1 MKDIKTEF
9 EQILQKF
16 DEVVTLMESMH
27 TPSLSF
33 GTGVLMY
40 RREIHTIQSIGKNPG
55 INVTNLAEQMG
66 VTKGAVSQIIKKLIK
81 KGLVRKTHAPGNVK
95 EIVPELTE
103 LGWTGFHN
111 HEKFHMD
118 SLDIAREYFGD
129 ELQSKLQMMYTV
141 MNDIS
146 VVLKEHENRIKR
158 V

>member
-9 EQILQKF
+9 EQIMQKF

-40 RREIHTIQSIGKNPG
+40 RREIHTIQSIGRNPG
-55 INVTNLAEQMG
+55 INVTNLAEYMG

-81 KGLVRKTHAPGNVK
+81 KGLVRRTHTPGNAK
-95 EIVPELTE
+95 EVVLELTE

-118 SLDIAREYFGD
+118 SLGIAREYFGD
-129 ELQSKLQMMYTV
+129 KLQSKLQMIYTV

-146 VVLKEHENRIKR
+146 IILKEYENRTKH